1 MNFIM
6 AQFCLKPLLLIKQE
20 NNTLKRESKRFIEL
34 LNISITYHQDNF
46 FIPKQVDYQLIF
58 KSSESSMAN
67 LKREIVDEYCR
78 SRDSS

>member
-34 LNISITYHQDNF
+34 LNILISYHQDNF
-46 FIPKQVDYQLIF
+46 FIPYRRLPDNF
-58 KSSESSMAN
+58 
-67 LKREIVDEYCR
+67 
-78 SRDSS
+78 